1 MRVSGNMVSNQII
14 ENLNIDLARLQ
25 DYHNQ
30 VSTGKRI
37 NVPSDDPLSSQRLVN
52 INEALNGIDQYQRNA
67 KYVTNWVSAS
77 ETILTGTTD
86 SLQRANGLAIRAAN
100 DVTLDAQERNAI
112 ADEVNGILERMV
124 NAGNSQSE
132 GKYLYGGFQ
141 TLNPPFQVTRGGTGE
156 ITAVAYVGDSGVE
169 QVEVDSGLM
178 VNKNV
183 PGNQIFQPAAG
194 TDVFAT
200 LINLRDAMR
209 AGNNPQIVA
218 GITATDNALKQVVT
232 EISQLGNKTNM
243 MDMASN
249 NISAK
254 KTALTTL
261 NSQLADVDM
270 PEAIVRL
277 QTAQNVYD
285 AAMQSSAKILS
296 QRKLMD
302 FLG

>member
-25 DYHNQ
+25 DYHQQ

-37 NVPSDDPLSSQRLVN
+37 NVPSDDPLGSQRLVN
-52 INEALNGIDQYQRNA
+52 INEALNGIEQYQRNA
-67 KYVTNWVSAS
+67 NYVTNWVSAS
-77 ETILTGTTD
+77 ETTLTGAAD

-100 DVTLDAQERNAI
+100 DVTLDTQERNAI
-112 ADEVNGILERMV
+112 ADEVNGILEQMV
-124 NAGNSQSE
+124 NTGNTQSE
-132 GKYLYGGFQ
+132 GKYLYGGYQ
-141 TLNPPFQVTRGGTGE
+141 TLNPPFQVTRVAGE
-156 ITAVAYVGDSGVE
+156 ITAVNYVGDNGVE
-169 QVEVDSGLM
+169 QVEIDSGLM

-209 AGNNPQIVA
+209 ADNNAQIVA
-218 GITATDNALKQVVT
+218 GITATGDAQKQIVT

-243 MDMASN
+243 MDMAGT
-249 NISAK
+249 NIAAK
-254 KTALTTL
+254 KLALTTL

-270 PEAIVRL
+270 PEAIVKL

-302 FLG
+302 FLS